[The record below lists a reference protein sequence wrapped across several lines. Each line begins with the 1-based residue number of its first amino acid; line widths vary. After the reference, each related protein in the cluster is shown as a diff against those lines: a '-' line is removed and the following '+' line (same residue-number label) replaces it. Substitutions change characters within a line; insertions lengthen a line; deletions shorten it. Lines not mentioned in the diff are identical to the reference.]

1 MHNGPSPSS
10 YMFPTPQAPT
20 HAQYTLSGFSLRSPP
35 DDHSTVYIHAGP
47 SNSSA
52 SHSAPAQI
60 SHPYA
65 SPGLDPLAL
74 YPVPLSSYG
83 ASGHK
88 TQQGATNW
96 ATTATTSSTM
106 AITIPRYAC
115 PDSSSGRSSRDGG
128 DGDSSS
134 DGGRDPT
141 PPPAARQRAK
151 DVKKKIHACMMC
163 HKSFDR
169 YVNGPS
175 ASSQT
180 DRLMDAAIRGA
191 YFHPCRPST
200 LKKHLLV
207 HTGEKAFSC
216 ESCGRRFGV
225 ASNLNRHAKTC
236 RVAHAAPSSASGRA
250 PASSASDSGT
260 PAAGNEARATSAS
273 DAGESAAAVSD
284 DAHAASATSNANP
297 VPRRAPRKRKS
308 DGEEPS
314 VPDAPSERQQPRPR
328 KRARRAPS
336 PERWVPDSLKT
347 FDLTPIVKS
356 TPVPLPPV
364 RPFSDT
370 YNQFFEERDS
380 FDENA
385 SVNPYHPGGWKGR
398 LPGPGLMGHNVANR
412 SGGQLLI
419 F

>member
-1 MHNGPSPSS
+1 MHNRPSPSSS
-10 YMFPTPQAPT
+10 YMFPTPQAHN
-20 HAQYTLSGFSLRSPP
+20 HAHYTLAGFSLRSPP
-35 DDHSTVYIHAGP
+35 ADRGTAYLHPGP
-47 SNSSA
+47 SSGSA
-52 SHSAPAQI
+52 SHSAPTQT

-65 SPGLDPLAL
+65 SSAVDPLAL
-74 YPVPLSSYG
+74 YPLPVASYG
-83 ASGHK
+83 VSGHK
-88 TQQGATNW
+88 THPGATDW
-96 ATTATTSSTM
+96 AATATM
-106 AITIPRYAC
+106 AIAIPRYDC

-134 DGGRDPT
+134 DGGRDPAS
-141 PPPAARQRAK
+141 PPPHSRAK

-163 HKSFDR
+163 HKSFD
-169 YVNGPS
+169 
-175 ASSQT
+175 
-180 DRLMDAAIRGA
+180 
-191 YFHPCRPST
+191 RPST

-236 RVAHAAPSSASGRA
+236 RVAHAPASARA

-260 PAAGNEARATSAS
+260 PAATCATSVS

-284 DAHAASATSNANP
+284 DAHAAPA
-297 VPRRAPRKRKS
+297 PRRAPRKRKS
-308 DGEEPS
+308 DGDEPT
-314 VPDAPSERQQPRPR
+314 VPDAPSERQPPRPR

-336 PERWVPDSLKT
+336 PERWVPDSLRT
-347 FDLTPIVKS
+347 FDLSPIAKS

-364 RPFSDT
+364 RPFSDN